1 MKDPLL
7 YSGQFARGD
16 LSSWNNKNKVSGRRN
31 ETPWARLCGPVL
43 EKHLRLKTLDI

>member
-16 LSSWNNKNKVSGRRN
+16 LSSWIYKNKVPGR
-31 ETPWARLCGPVL
+31 ETSVI
-43 EKHLRLKTLDI
+43 KDIRYLFQKYQIFPSLIVSA